1 MVTGKG
7 VPDLSTRQLVHRL
20 SAEGGLPAAALVD
33 CDPFGIE
40 IMFVYKYGSLAMAWS
55 AEWTAVPS
63 LQWIGLLSHMLL
75 LQLILEKGFVDLIIC
90 NMCYVELLLGEISD
104 MYFTGTFLL
113 SSLLF

>member
-20 SAEGGLPAAALVD
+20 STEGGLPAAALVD

-63 LQWIGLLSHMLL
+63 LEWIGLLYITHLAITTIDS
-75 LQLILEKGFVDLIIC
+75 
-90 NMCYVELLLGEISD
+90 
-104 MYFTGTFLL
+104 
-113 SSLLF
+113 